1 MLLSLETVWLRF
13 IGRLLNSDENRKHI
27 RDCFKDKLPENNSY
41 SQYWMVNSICEWEKK
56 NNKLVI
62 SKKNLN
68 DYF

>member
-27 RDCFKDKLPENNSY
+27 RDCFKDKLPENNIY

-56 NNKLVI
+56 Q
-62 SKKNLN
+62 
-68 DYF
+68 